1 MNTLIRI
8 YNNFLLPTALL
19 SGLIIGAGVFTL
31 PYVFER
37 SGFSLG
43 LLYLFIFGSC
53 AILIHLMYAEVIIKT
68 KERHR
73 LLGYARLYLGEKGFW
88 AALFLNILGNIL
100 VLGVFLILSI
110 SFFNLIAPWSLG
122 FKMLIVWAFGS
133 FFILTSSRVLAEM
146 ELVLNDALL
155 LGALTIFLLV
165 VNRSFFVFH
174 ELRGFD
180 LGALWVPFGPVLF
193 SLLGLQAIPLLVDYF
208 RDAKKGGRNHSVWI
222 KRSIVWGTSIPLF
235 IYILFVVAIMISS
248 DTVSEDAVSGLFN
261 GVSVPVLFIFGLFG
275 LLNLRSSYTIVGRDL
290 RDSFIYDLKWKEGAA
305 DYAVLFLPLIV
316 YTIFKDS
323 LLGLVSFVG
332 DVIVMGYL
340 VLVVLIWFRVR
351 EKNPQ
356 PIFS

>member
-208 RDAKKGGRNHSVWI
+208 RDATKGGRNHSVWI

-248 DTVSEDAVSGLFN
+248 DTVSEDAVSGLF
-261 GVSVPVLFIFGLFG
+261 
-275 LLNLRSSYTIVGRDL
+275 NLRSSYTIVGRDL